1 MLPVTQQVE
10 LPVLAASQIGQ
21 LNLPPKDQSQRSY
34 VNVGDFDSRAIG
46 QTHTAP
52 VSTSDDVSDNQSL
65 PQQPPP
71 DSISEV
77 QGQPSHLSP
86 MPRGEAQST
95 SQPLNIAPPLRSSLD
110 GDKVQALPMQ
120 TLTVENDDVR
130 VVTSDSASS
139 SAPVDT
145 RSQGNILSCLYSP
158 FMSSI

>member
-1 MLPVTQQVE
+1 MLAV
-10 LPVLAASQIGQ
+10 SQIGQ

-34 VNVGDFDSRAIG
+34 VNVG
-46 QTHTAP
+46 
-52 VSTSDDVSDNQSL
+52 VSDNQSL
-65 PQQPPP
+65 SQQPPP

-86 MPRGEAQST
+86 MPHGEAQST
-95 SQPLNIAPPLRSSLD
+95 SQPLNIVPPLRSSLD
-110 GDKVQALPMQ
+110 GDKVQVLPMQ
-120 TLTVENDDVR
+120 TLTVENDDAVR

-158 FMSSI
+158 FTSSYFNLYDVLQTIWMVQMHYL